1 MLRKTLTAIL
11 IAAILLPFLFFGML
25 SVGQAWFYPSILPQ
39 RFTLSN
45 WQELLVGQ
53 SELQV
58 SLLLS
63 LLLGMGVAILSTLAG
78 FVISKEIARAKY
90 KSRWLLL
97 AYWPFVLSPV
107 VLAILVQRFFLLT
120 GMSGEV
126 IGVLLGQ
133 LILAFPFAVIFFQ
146 SFWTQEVWQLE
157 QQSQTL
163 GASAVYTLQK
173 VLLPLAQPLLLI
185 CFFQTF
191 LISWFEYG
199 LTQFI
204 GLGKVKTLTI
214 LVFKYVNEAN
224 IFHAALASLLLML
237 PPALLLWLNKKFV
250 FRGI

>member
-1 MLRKTLTAIL
+1 MHRKILTAIL
-11 IAAILLPFLFFGML
+11 TAAILLPFLFFGLL

-39 RFTLSN
+39 RITLSN

-58 SLLLS
+58 GLLLS
-63 LLLGMGVAILSTLAG
+63 LILGLGVAALATLAG
-78 FVISKEIARAKY
+78 FIISKEIAQAKY
-90 KSRWLLL
+90 RNRWLLL

-120 GMSGEV
+120 GMSGEI

-146 SFWTQEVWQLE
+146 SFWSQEVLQLE

-163 GASAVYTLQK
+163 GASAVYTLQN
-173 VLLPLAQPLLLI
+173 VLLPLATPMLLI

-224 IFHAALASLLLML
+224 IFHAALASLLIML

>member
-1 MLRKTLTAIL
+1 M
-11 IAAILLPFLFFGML
+11 
-25 SVGQAWFYPSILPQ
+25 GQAWFYPGILPQ
-39 RFTLSN
+39 RFTWDN
-45 WQELLVGQ
+45 WQQLLVGQ
-53 SELQV
+53 SELQLGLLI
-58 SLLLS
+58 SLI
-63 LLLGMGVAILSTLAG
+63 LGVGVAILATLSG
-78 FVISKEIARAKY
+78 FVISKEIARAKH
-90 KSRWLLL
+90 KNRWLLL

-107 VLAILVQRFFLLT
+107 VLAVLVQRFFLLT

-146 SFWTQEVWQLE
+146 SFWSQQVLQLE

-163 GASAVYTLQK
+163 GASAAYTLKK
-173 VLLPLAQPLLLI
+173 VLLPLAKPMLLI

-214 LVFKYVNEAN
+214 LVFKYINEAN
-224 IFHAALASLLLML
+224 IFHAALASLLIML
-237 PPALLLWLNKKFV
+237 PPALLLWLNKRFV

>member
-1 MLRKTLTAIL
+1 MGRKILTAIL
-11 IAAILLPFLFFGML
+11 ATAILLPFLFFGML
-25 SVGQAWFYPSILPQ
+25 SVGQAWFYPSVLPQ
-39 RFTLSN
+39 RFTLAN
-45 WQELLVGQ
+45 WQELLAGQ

-63 LLLGMGVAILSTLAG
+63 VILGLGVAILSTVAG
-78 FVISKEIARAKY
+78 FVISREIARAKY
-90 KSRWLLL
+90 KNRWLLL

-146 SFWTQEVWQLE
+146 SFWSHEVLQLE

-163 GASAVYTLQK
+163 GATAVYTLQK
-173 VLLPLAQPLLLI
+173 VLLPLARPLLLI

-204 GLGKVKTLTI
+204 GVGKVKTLPI

-224 IFHAALASLLLML
+224 SSHAALASLLIML
-237 PPALLLWLNKKFV
+237 PPALLLWTNKKFI

>member
-1 MLRKTLTAIL
+1 MGRKILTTIL
-11 IAAILLPFLFFGML
+11 ASAILLTFLFFGML
-25 SVGQAWFYPSILPQ
+25 SVGQAWFYPGILPQ
-39 RFTLSN
+39 RFSLQS

-53 SELQV
+53 SELQEG
-58 SLLLS
+58 LLLS
-63 LLLGMGVAILSTLAG
+63 LVLGVGVAILSTLSG
-78 FVISKEIARAKY
+78 FVISKEISRAKY
-90 KSRWLLL
+90 KNRWLLL

-146 SFWTQEVWQLE
+146 SFWSHEVLQLE
-157 QQSQTL
+157 EQSQTL
-163 GASAVYTLQK
+163 GAPAAYTLQN
-173 VLLPLAQPLLLI
+173 VLLPLAKPLLLI

-224 IFHAALASLLLML
+224 IFHAALASLLIML
-237 PPALLLWLNKKFV
+237 PPALLLWLNKKFI

>member
-1 MLRKTLTAIL
+1 MLRKSLTAIL
-11 IAAILLPFLFFGML
+11 ASAILLPFLFFAVL
-25 SVGQAWFYPSILPQ
+25 SVGQAWFYPSVLPQ
-39 RFTLSN
+39 RFTLAN
-45 WQELLVGQ
+45 WQQLWSGQ
-53 SELQV
+53 SELQFGLLR
-58 SLLLS
+58 SLI
-63 LLLGMGVAILSTLAG
+63 LGLGVAILSTLLG
-78 FVISKEIARAKY
+78 FIISKEIALAKY
-90 KSRWLLL
+90 KNRWLLL

-120 GMSGEV
+120 GMSGEL

-146 SFWTQEVWQLE
+146 SFWGPEVLQLG

-163 GASAVYTLQK
+163 GASAVYTLRY
-173 VLLPLAQPLLLI
+173 VLLPLAKPLLLI

-224 IFHAALASLLLML
+224 IFHAALASLLIML
-237 PPALLLWLNKKFV
+237 PPALLLWANKKFV